1 MARTLGGFA
10 DYGPDATDSLVRA
23 MRTLIV
29 KTLEQTILLP
39 VRNNSQVLRPPPYAE
54 FAALCSSLRNAR
66 PAESVAVIT
75 FNYDVGVDHG
85 FYWHQMPIDYGLGE
99 GAGQNAVPILKL
111 HGSLTLNW
119 GRCAKCSRVVPWTLQ
134 TYFQKYSWQHLYDIK
149 AVRLPIGSHLG
160 SLEHCDTPV
169 GGVPVLVPPT
179 WNKTEYHRT
188 LGTVWSRAA
197 RELREAESILVFGF
211 SLPPSDAF
219 FSHLY
224 ALGTAGGAPLRR
236 FWVFDPDPSGAVEKR
251 FRALLGPEAE
261 QRFRLFHEPFEVAI
275 GTVAKE
281 FGIERKRTG

>member
-111 HGSLTLNW
+111 HGSLNW

-169 GGVPVLVPPT
+169 GGDPVLVPPT
-179 WNKTEYHRT
+179 
-188 LGTVWSRAA
+188 
-197 RELREAESILVFGF
+197 
-211 SLPPSDAF
+211 
-219 FSHLY
+219 
-224 ALGTAGGAPLRR
+224 
-236 FWVFDPDPSGAVEKR
+236 
-251 FRALLGPEAE
+251 
-261 QRFRLFHEPFEVAI
+261 
-275 GTVAKE
+275 
-281 FGIERKRTG
+281 